1 MENSIVPEF
10 SQIID
15 VPNCLKSKKGLVR
28 IEAKQEECAKLAE
41 RFGYDNISYLSLEGD
56 ITPLDST
63 DMYNFKGTLKSSVTL
78 HLEHLQ
84 HTEVVEED
92 IEVIF
97 APNNSML
104 EERMEEIDFDI
115 EPMEFGKVDLGELA
129 AQYLFLL
136 LDSILFEDQFKNLA
150 LEQHDEENEKNVNPF
165 SKLEKLLEK

>member
-1 MENSIVPEF
+1 MEDIVPEF

-15 VPNCLKSKKGLVR
+15 VPHCLKSQKGHVR
-28 IEAKQEECAKLAE
+28 IEAKKEECAKLAE
-41 RFGYDNISYLSLEGD
+41 RFGYDEISYLSLEGD
-56 ITPLDST
+56 ITPKEGT
-63 DMYNFKGTLKSSVTL
+63 DMYSFKGVLKSSVTL
-78 HLEHLQ
+78 HLEDLQ
-84 HTEVVEED
+84 HTEKVVET

-97 APNNSML
+97 APNNSKL

-150 LEQHDEENEKNVNPF
+150 LEQHDDEKENPF

>member
-1 MENSIVPEF
+1 MENVVNVVPEF

-15 VPNCLKSKKGLVR
+15 VPNCVKSKKGQVR
-28 IEAKQEECAKLAE
+28 IEAKKEECAKLAE
-41 RFGYDNISYLSLEGD
+41 RFGYDAISHLSLEGE
-56 ITPLDST
+56 ITPQEST
-63 DMYNFKGTLKSSVTL
+63 DMYNFKGVLKSSVTL

-84 HTEVVEED
+84 HTENVEEI

-97 APNNSML
+97 APNNSMI

-136 LDSILFEDQFKNLA
+136 LDSILFDDHFKNLA
-150 LEQHDEENEKNVNPF
+150 VSEHDEEKENPF

>member
-1 MENSIVPEF
+1 MEDIIPEF

-15 VPNCLKSKKGLVR
+15 IPSCLKSQNGHIR
-28 IEAKQEECAKLAE
+28 IEAKKEECAKLAE
-41 RFGYDNISYLSLEGD
+41 RFGYDEILYLCLEGD
-56 ITPLDST
+56 ITPKEST
-63 DMYNFKGTLKSSVTL
+63 DMYSFKGELKSSVTL
-78 HLEHLQ
+78 HLENLK
-84 HTEVVEED
+84 HTENVVEE

-115 EPMEFGKVDLGELA
+115 EPMDFGKVDLGELA

-150 LEQHDEENEKNVNPF
+150 LEQHDEQRENPF